1 MTTTDIEFVPATAAD
16 TDRIA
21 DLILGTPDQVTTRT
35 AMRLLGIT
43 DFDKTARLWRALL
56 RPSHPWRRT
65 TLARA
70 NGDTLGILMTA
81 GPLERVAPGTLLLAV
96 RLFGPLAPLRFM
108 RRIRIQERVHTARA
122 GGAYGVSELHVAPEH
137 RNEGIGAA
145 LLAEAERQARASGH
159 TRLSLQVLTAN
170 PAKHLYDRAGFEV
183 IETRTDPDFERLTG
197 VAGNH
202 RMLKRLD

>member
-1 MTTTDIEFVPATAAD
+1 VTTTDLEFAPATAAD
-16 TDRIA
+16 SDRIA
-21 DLILGTPDQVTTRT
+21 GLILGTPDQITTRT

-65 TLARA
+65 TLARS
-70 NGDTLGILMTA
+70 GDDTVGILMTA
-81 GPLERVAPGTLLLAV
+81 GPLERVAPGTVLLAV
-96 RLFGPLAPLRFM
+96 RLFGPLALLRFV
-108 RRIRIQERVHTARA
+108 RRIRIQERVNTARPA
-122 GGAYGVSELHVAPEH
+122 GAFGVSELHVAPAY
-137 RNEGIGAA
+137 RNRGVGAA
-145 LLAEAERQARASGH
+145 LLAEVERQARVAGH
-159 TRLSLQVLTAN
+159 THVSLQVLTAN

-183 IETRTDPDFERLTG
+183 IATRTDPDFERLTG